1 MKFKKLLSCGVV
13 MAMVVSSLVG
23 CSSSKGED
31 EKIKVG
37 LSMNTLNNPFFV
49 SVSEGAKKGA
59 ADLGIDIVV
68 TDAQNEPSKQQTDI
82 ENLLA
87 QQVDIIIIDP
97 ADSDAIV
104 AGIEAANE
112 QEVPVITID
121 RAATGGDVVSHIGFD
136 AIKSGNIAGQYIVDQ
151 IGGKGNVVE
160 LQGILGTN
168 VAQDRSKG
176 FNEIISKNSDIKIV
190 AKQSA
195 NFDRAEAMSVME
207 NILQANK
214 EIDAVYVANDE
225 MVLGALEAIEAAGR
239 LDDIVVIGCDAI
251 DPAIEAIK
259 NGKLEATIAEPPFF
273 LGKSA
278 VETSMKVVKGES
290 VEKLVI
296 LGSELT
302 TKENVDSIKT
312 KE

>member
-151 IGGKGNVVE
+151 IEGKGNVVE